1 MNEWMSLDMNS
12 TQSNRWQ
19 AKDAT
24 FFADAQAVNVWA
36 GDLVSAGARGGAV
49 GPVEACGTADGA
61 VVALRT
67 EAMDTDHTADTT
79 VPDRKICF

>member
-1 MNEWMSLDMNS
+1 MAGEG
-12 TQSNRWQ
+12 QRI
-19 AKDAT
+19 AT
-24 FFADAQAVNVWA
+24 FFADAEAVDVRA

-67 EAMDTDHTADTT
+67 EAMDTDHTSDTT
-79 VPDRKICF
+79 VPDSKICFLETKQ